1 MKELTLDEI
10 QQESFKILLVIK
22 KICEEN
28 NFKYFLQYGTLLGA
42 IRHNGFIPWDD
53 DIDLMMPRD
62 DYEKFIEYFYNN
74 REKYAPLEIF
84 NFRYNKDYIYP
95 ITRISNSEFKADY
108 DNTKDYGLGTFVD
121 IYPYDGYKK
130 SHFIQNFKIN
140 YNHHFIYQMGLY
152 EMVPVEGFVK
162 TILKKSMFKKSRKA
176 DINKIIA
183 KQEKLAKKLDYKKCE
198 YVANQNWDPEPFK
211 REYID
216 ELIMHEFNG
225 IEFPIP
231 KKYDELLKFLYGD
244 YMKLPPENERIGHH
258 YYKIYKK

>member
-1 MKELTLDEI
+1 
-10 QQESFKILLVIK
+10 
-22 KICEEN
+22 
-28 NFKYFLQYGTLLGA
+28 
-42 IRHNGFIPWDD
+42 
-53 DIDLMMPRD
+53 
-62 DYEKFIEYFYNN
+62 
-74 REKYAPLEIF
+74 
-84 NFRYNKDYIYP
+84 
-95 ITRISNSEFKADY
+95 
-108 DNTKDYGLGTFVD
+108 
-121 IYPYDGYKK
+121 
-130 SHFIQNFKIN
+130 
-140 YNHHFIYQMGLY
+140 
-152 EMVPVEGFVK
+152 MVPVEGFVK

-176 DINKIIA
+176 DINKTIA